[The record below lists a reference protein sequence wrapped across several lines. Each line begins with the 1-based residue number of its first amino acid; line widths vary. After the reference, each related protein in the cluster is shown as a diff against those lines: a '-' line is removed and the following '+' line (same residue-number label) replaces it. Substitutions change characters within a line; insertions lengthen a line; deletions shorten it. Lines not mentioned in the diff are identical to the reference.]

1 MSKEKLNNAKDR
13 ATARRLLP
21 LVALSGGLAATPA
34 AALEL
39 GDIAVH
45 SNLGQPLRAS
55 IAYALA
61 PNEML
66 SNTCLSISTGRST
79 SGLPG
84 IGASSVRIT
93 ERAIM
98 ITGVSPIRE
107 PMLATRVTIDCPYT
121 PNLSREY
128 MLLVD
133 PADMAAAQT
142 AAPAADVPVA
152 RPEAAP
158 VSRPVAETPVQRA
171 PVSDTPARRAPVS
184 SAPARRAPATSSAP
198 IGQATRYQVQPGDS
212 LSEIVAR
219 IENRSVKLWPAVN
232 MVFAANPDAFIDND
246 PNKLK
251 AGSWLMIP
259 SLDGSAPVV
268 SAATPES
275 AASPSPAEIPSLDG
289 TAPTVNAATPEPVA
303 SSLPAEMSAPAADT
317 STSVEESAT
326 AYESAA
332 SDQAGRAAEEPVV
345 TDSTADLMPGDVVAE
360 APAPQAQQTVVIP
373 DTELEGP
380 QTTSSSP
387 NVPTAIVS
395 TGSRSESTSL
405 LMWLIGGGL
414 ALILA
419 LLLFGRRIRE
429 RLSGE
434 PAADVIQDRYGD
446 EPVEE
451 ADEVDSDTAMLYES
465 AMHFDIDDDSP
476 TDENLAL
483 DADLAVGTGLEEG
496 EMAVAHDFGFAQ
508 TTELDIEL
516 PFEPESSDDN
526 SVSIIKPITGDI
538 NIDTILESELLP
550 EADDDSDMSIVTETL
565 ETVRLPVSGQDDET
579 APGLEVIDSLDDAL
593 DVSSITIEQ
602 EQGLSMLEQDYEDEL
617 TATQALNKE
626 IEQVAAQLTG
636 NLDPEIDPL
645 EATAKTE
652 EMPMPLATVT
662 EIDATAELQR
672 KSTDETDQFE
682 AAYDP
687 NDTSAVTVSM
697 PSDDETNRM
706 PVANDDDTVEMDIE
720 SGKVDT
726 GKRSRKR

>member
-1 MSKEKLNNAKDR
+1 VIEVSKEKLNNAKDR
-13 ATARRLLP
+13 VTSRSLLP
-21 LVALSGGLAATPA
+21 LVALGGGLAATPA

-66 SNTCLSISTGRST
+66 SNTCLSISAGPTT

-98 ITGVSPIRE
+98 ITGRSPIRE
-107 PMLATRVTIDCPYT
+107 PMLAARVTIDCPYT

-133 PADMAAAQT
+133 PADMVAPQT
-142 AAPAADVPVA
+142 AAPAPDVPVA

-158 VSRPVAETPVQRA
+158 VSQPVAETPAQRA
-171 PVSDTPARRAPVS
+171 PVSETPTQRAPVSTAPARRAPVS
-184 SAPARRAPATSSAP
+184 SAP
-198 IGQATRYQVQPGDS
+198 IGQSTRYQVQPGDS

-219 IENRSVKLWPAVN
+219 IENRSVKLWPAVD

-251 AGSWLMIP
+251 AGSWL
-259 SLDGSAPVV
+259 
-268 SAATPES
+268 
-275 AASPSPAEIPSLDG
+275 EIPSLDG
-289 TAPTVNAATPEPVA
+289 TAPVVSAAAPEPV
-303 SSLPAEMSAPAADT
+303 STPSQAETPVVDAVTPEQASAPDADT
-317 STSVEESAT
+317 AAAVEGFVE

-332 SDQAGRAAEEPVV
+332 SDDAGRVAEEPVV
-345 TDSTADLMPGDVVAE
+345 TDSTADLMPGDTIAE
-360 APAPQAQQTVVIP
+360 VPAPQAEQTVVIP

-395 TGSRSESTSL
+395 TGSRSESTSA
-405 LMWLIGGGL
+405 LMWLVGGGL

-419 LLLFGRRIRE
+419 LLLFGRRIRD

-434 PAADVIQDRYGD
+434 SDAEAFRARYDD
-446 EPVEE
+446 EPVEGT
-451 ADEVDSDTAMLYES
+451 DDVDSEAAALYES

-476 TDENLAL
+476 TDENVAL
-483 DADLAVGTGLEEG
+483 EADLEVGAGLEEG

-508 TTELDIEL
+508 TTELDIEVPLESVAEAVDTSASMIEPISGLDLDSILDSEVL
-516 PFEPESSDDN
+516 PG
-526 SVSIIKPITGDI
+526 TGDDQKDQSVI
-538 NIDTILESELLP
+538 
-550 EADDDSDMSIVTETL
+550 TETL
-565 ETVRLPVSGQDDET
+565 ETVKMKTPDEDET
-579 APGLEVIDSLDDAL
+579 APNLEAIDPLNPPDL
-593 DVSSITIEQ
+593 GSITLEQ
-602 EQGLSMLEQDYEDEL
+602 EQGLSMLERDYEDEL
-617 TATQALNKE
+617 TATQALNRE
-626 IEQVAAQLTG
+626 IERAAAQLKGDLDTG
-636 NLDPEIDPL
+636 DAGE
-645 EATAKTE
+645 ETAE
-652 EMPMPLATVT
+652 LSLASVT
-662 EIDATAELQR
+662 EIDPTVEMRRKGADDTVKIETAQE
-672 KSTDETDQFE
+672 SSD
-682 AAYDP
+682 
-687 NDTSAVTVSM
+687 DTAAVTVNI
-697 PSDDETNRM
+697 PSDDDTSRM
-706 PVANDDDTVEMDIE
+706 PVANDDDTVAMDIE

-726 GKRSRKR
+726 RKP

>member
-13 ATARRLLP
+13 AKARSLLP
-21 LVALSGGLAATPA
+21 LVALGGGLAATPV

-39 GDIAVH
+39 GDIAVQ

-66 SNTCLSISTGRST
+66 SNTCLSISAGPTT

-84 IGASSVRIT
+84 IGASSIRIT

-98 ITGVSPIRE
+98 ISGLSPIRE
-107 PMLATRVTIDCPYT
+107 PMLAARVTIDCPYT

-133 PADMAAAQT
+133 PADMAVSRT
-142 AAPAADVPVA
+142 AAPVANVPAA

-158 VSRPVAETPVQRA
+158 VSRPVAETPIERA
-171 PVSDTPARRAPVS
+171 PVSNAPAQRAAVSNTPAQRAAASSTPARRAPVS
-184 SAPARRAPATSSAP
+184 SAP
-198 IGQATRYQVQPGDS
+198 IGQSTRYQVQPGDS

-219 IENRSVKLWPAVN
+219 IENRSVRLWPAVN

-251 AGSWLMIP
+251 AGSWL
-259 SLDGSAPVV
+259 
-268 SAATPES
+268 T
-275 AASPSPAEIPSLDG
+275 IPSLDG
-289 TAPTVNAATPEPVA
+289 TAPVVNAAAPEPV
-303 SSLPAEMSAPAADT
+303 SSPAEVSAPAADT
-317 STSVEESAT
+317 SASAEEVVT

-332 SDQAGRAAEEPVV
+332 FDEAGRAAEEPVV
-345 TDSTADLMPGDVVAE
+345 TDSTADLMPGDTVAE
-360 APAPQAQQTVVIP
+360 LPVAQEPVTQAPVTPAAETVVIP

-380 QTTSSSP
+380 QTTSASP

-395 TGSRSESTSL
+395 TGSRNESTSL

-419 LLLFGRRIRE
+419 LLLFGRRARE
-429 RLSGE
+429 RFSTE
-434 PAADVIQDRYGD
+434 PAADAMADVDARYDDETVVGSGD
-446 EPVEE
+446 ITSEE
-451 ADEVDSDTAMLYES
+451 AMLVES

-516 PFEPESSDDN
+516 PFEPDSAEDGR
-526 SVSIIKPITGDI
+526 VSIVEPISGDMEVES
-538 NIDTILESELLP
+538 ILENEVLP
-550 EADDDSDMSIVTETL
+550 ELDDEGEMSIISETL
-565 ETVRLPVSGQDDET
+565 ETVKMRLPEQDET
-579 APGLEVIDSLDDAL
+579 TPDLEMIDPLNPPDLGS
-593 DVSSITIEQ
+593 VTIEQ

-617 TATQALNKE
+617 TATQALNRE
-626 IEQVAAQLTG
+626 IERAAAQLKG
-636 NLDPEIDPL
+636 DLDPGAIDL
-645 EATAKTE
+645 VAGEATE
-652 EMPMPLATVT
+652 ETAALPLATVT
-662 EIDATAELQR
+662 ELDATAELRR
-672 KSTDETDQFE
+672 KEAEETAEYE

-687 NDTSAVTVSM
+687 ADTSAVTVSM
-697 PSDDETNRM
+697 PSDEETSRM

-726 GKRSRKR
+726 RKRSRKR